1 MLMFVNILQDCAFLF
16 HKELRASDVNS
27 LGRIVLPKVSKVCGR
42 YSASFSCFPSIDQI
56 FVAFSKSITK
66 HQQKPD

>member
-1 MLMFVNILQDCAFLF
+1 MLMFVLQDCAFLF

-27 LGRIVLPKVSKVCGR
+27 LGRLVLPKVSKVCG
-42 YSASFSCFPSIDQI
+42 YSLASFSCSPSIDQS
-56 FVAFSKSITK
+56 FVAFSKSMTK